1 MNVEEALEIVQAVIE
16 KGSLNKVEEIVLR
29 QCWEGK
35 SYLEIA
41 RNSGYEVGYV
51 TDVGARL
58 WQWLSK
64 AFGKKVTKSNFPAL
78 LRQRYIATHIPV
90 LAGSV
95 FAKEQQQAQASVL
108 SLLAAKQQDTAERYQ
123 DWGEAVD
130 VSIFYG
136 RATELATLKQWM
148 MQDGCRLVAL
158 LGMGGIGKT
167 ALAAKLAEQ
176 VQDRFEYLFW
186 RSLRHAPPIKDLLRD
201 LIQFLSRHSAAELP
215 DNLDSQIACL
225 MSYLRSSRCL
235 LILDNYESILRSGER
250 AGRYCSGYEG
260 YSELL
265 RRIADERHQS
275 CLILTS
281 REKSVGIAVKEGKT
295 LPVRSLHLT
304 GLPPVEAEKI
314 LKDKGIV
321 DSEDASKQLI
331 ARYNGNPLALKI
343 AATTIRSLFGGDI
356 RRFLDQG
363 TVIFGDLWD
372 LLDQQFNRLSPTE
385 KQVMHWLAN
394 CRDSMSLSELREN
407 CVGFISQQELLEALE
422 SLDRRSL
429 VERHSTSFTQ
439 QSVVVEYLSARAVA
453 GLASSA

>member
-1 MNVEEALEIVQAVIE
+1 MNVEEALEIVQAVID
-16 KGSLNKVEEIVLR
+16 KGNLNKVEEIVLR

-64 AFGKKVTKSNFPAL
+64 AFGKKVTKNNFPAL
-78 LRQRYIATHIPV
+78 LRQQYLATHIPAF
-90 LAGSV
+90 AGSI
-95 FAKEQQQAQASVL
+95 FAKEQQTQASVL
-108 SLLAAKQQDTAERYQ
+108 SLLAAKQRDIAEPYQ
-123 DWGEAVD
+123 DWGDAVD

-136 RATELATLKQWM
+136 RATELDTMKQWI
-148 MQDGCRLVAL
+148 MQDSCRIVAL

-167 ALAAKLAEQ
+167 TLAAKLAEQ
-176 VQDRFEYLFW
+176 VQDRFEYLCW
-186 RSLRHAPPIKDLLRD
+186 RSLRHAPSIQDLLRD
-201 LIQFLSRHSAAELP
+201 LIQFLSHGSAAELP
-215 DNLDSQIACL
+215 ENLDSQITCL
-225 MSYLRSSRCL
+225 MSHLRSSRCL

-250 AGRYCSGYEG
+250 AGRYCAGYEG

-281 REKSVGIAVKEGKT
+281 REKTVGIATKEGKT

-304 GLPPVEAEKI
+304 GLPPVEAQKI

-321 DSEDASKQLI
+321 DLEDASKQLI
-331 ARYNGNPLALKI
+331 DRYNGNPLALKI
-343 AATTIRSLFGGDI
+343 AATTIRSLFDGSI

-372 LLDQQFNRLSPTE
+372 LLDQQFNRLSPIE
-385 KQVMHWLAN
+385 KQVMHWLGN
-394 CRDSMSLSELREN
+394 CDNSMSLSELREN
-407 CVGFISQQELLEALE
+407 CVGSMSQQQLLEALE

-439 QSVVVEYLSARAVA
+439 QSVVVEYISARAVA
-453 GLASSA
+453 GLASYS